1 MAEFAAGL
9 ILGVVAGFFLYPL
22 YWSWIAWREHQE
34 ASRRARRIDD
44 VLADMKAGS
53 ERRHS
58 RREGDGRS
66 SGPRHL
72 RTIGR

>member
-22 YWSWIAWREHQE
+22 YWSWVAWREYKNSSQQ
-34 ASRRARRIDD
+34 ARRIED

-58 RREGDGRS
+58 PREENGRNS
-66 SGPRHL
+66 RPRHL